1 MSFSDDMNRLQV
13 IIDEFETDGLSME
26 QTLALFEEGVTL
38 IRECRGYLA
47 EAKRKITMLTGEQEL
62 PWDAA
67 IAPEERGRI
76 DE

>member
-38 IRECRGYLA
+38 IRGCRAYLA
-47 EAKRKITMLTGEQEL
+47 EAKRKITILTGDQEV
-62 PWDAA
+62 PWDTAA
-67 IAPEERGRI
+67 APEERDRI
-76 DE
+76 DG